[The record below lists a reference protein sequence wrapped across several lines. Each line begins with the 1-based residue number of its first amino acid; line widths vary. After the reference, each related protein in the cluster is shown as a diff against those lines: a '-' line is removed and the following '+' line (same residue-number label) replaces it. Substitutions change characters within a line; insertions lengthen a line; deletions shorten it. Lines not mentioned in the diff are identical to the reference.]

1 MLGPGLS
8 GRAAP
13 GGRTFSALGGGEAT
27 KRRDGGLG
35 LPVRVTGV
43 QDTVWD
49 VNTGSGWLQGQRCR
63 AASVRG
69 TGYPLSAHPRLWPP
83 YLDVKA
89 AVLRDL
95 K

>member
-1 MLGPGLS
+1 MVGHSLPLEV
-8 GRAAP
+8 
-13 GGRTFSALGGGEAT
+13 GEPQREGT
-27 KRRDGGLG
+27 EGGLR

-63 AASVRG
+63 AASVRC
-69 TGYPLSAHPRLWPP
+69 TGHPLSAHPRLWPP